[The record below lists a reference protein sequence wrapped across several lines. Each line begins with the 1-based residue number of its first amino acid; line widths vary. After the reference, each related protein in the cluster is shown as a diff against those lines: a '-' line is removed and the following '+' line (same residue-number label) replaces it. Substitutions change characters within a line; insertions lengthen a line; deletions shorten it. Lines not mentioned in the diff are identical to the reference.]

1 MCVNQVL
8 FYCHKNEENGSFHR
22 ESEREKG
29 QLYWGGGGESA
40 ESEMSPSFNL
50 QAHRDPQPTVR
61 FCLTASAALQR
72 PGEDVAVQ
80 RKRLDLAEGKGC
92 REGMGGVDQPTCSH
106 LTL

>member
-1 MCVNQVL
+1 MGV
-8 FYCHKNEENGSFHR
+8 FT
-22 ESEREKG
+22 EKVKG
-29 QLYWGGGGESA
+29 KRASSTGGGRESA

-80 RKRLDLAEGKGC
+80 RKRMDLAEVKGC
-92 REGMGGVDQPTCSH
+92 REGMGGLISPPAHT
-106 LTL
+106 